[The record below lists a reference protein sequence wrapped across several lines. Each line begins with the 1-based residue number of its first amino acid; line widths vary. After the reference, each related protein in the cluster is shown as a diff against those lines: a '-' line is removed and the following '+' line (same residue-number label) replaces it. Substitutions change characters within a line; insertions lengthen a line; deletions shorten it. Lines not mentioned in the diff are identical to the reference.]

1 MWTETELLQ
10 KVAAVLYSWPD
21 PSKWPI
27 EWMKLGYQEVVHI
40 AHISHVSTPMWPQT
54 TQNSPRH
61 PVWCVLWSIVPE
73 INQSNP
79 ILDEQRF
86 LKKHSFMIFLAIYLF
101 HVFFLTLFLLF
112 ICRGRLTDRVG
123 GELPAKASIRYITNA
138 SNMDIKFLSTFDPNC
153 RLNFYKSGKLV
164 AILILPDTLHRAP
177 HPVCYYPLRFA
188 QSCRTL
194 RVCKFS

>member
-1 MWTETELLQ
+1 
-10 KVAAVLYSWPD
+10 
-21 PSKWPI
+21 
-27 EWMKLGYQEVVHI
+27 MKLGYQEVVHI
-40 AHISHVSTPMWPQT
+40 AHISHVSGPPMWPQT
-54 TQNSPRH
+54 TQNSTLH

-79 ILDEQRF
+79 ILEKTLFHDF
-86 LKKHSFMIFLAIYLF
+86 PCYLSCSF
-101 HVFFLTLFLLF
+101 HVFFLTLFFLF

-123 GELPAKASIRYITNA
+123 GELPAKASFRYITNA
-138 SNMDIKFLSTFDPNC
+138 SNMEIKFLATFDPNC

-164 AILILPDTLHRAP
+164 AILILPDTLHRAL
-177 HPVCYYPLRFA
+177 HPVCYYPLWFA